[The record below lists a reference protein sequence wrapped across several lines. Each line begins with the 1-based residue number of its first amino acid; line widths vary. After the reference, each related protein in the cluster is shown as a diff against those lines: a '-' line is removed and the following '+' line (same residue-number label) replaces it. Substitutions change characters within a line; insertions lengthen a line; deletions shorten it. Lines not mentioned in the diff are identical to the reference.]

1 MQNNQ
6 PVWEHGIR
14 CHGYWLGIKQVGFV
28 GLTPPMV
35 KPTVY
40 TWSLNIP
47 HYEAV
52 KGKCLSLRQ
61 AKRFV
66 ERAYAQQSMHADQK
80 RADPQPEILS
90 TPAVFGR

>member
-6 PVWEHGIR
+6 PIWEHGIR
-14 CHGYWLGIKQVGFV
+14 CHGYWLGLEQVGFV

-35 KPTVY
+35 KPTMY
-40 TWSLNIP
+40 TWSLNVP

-52 KGKCLSLRQ
+52 KGQCLSLRQ

-66 ERAYAQQSMHADQK
+66 ERAYAEQSAHLTNGGQ
-80 RADPQPEILS
+80 E
-90 TPAVFGR
+90 